1 MCNRDNGSS
10 ISFSCFIKTGA
21 KGFFIEYTS
30 QGKFVQLKKR
40 NRKPIE
46 TRSISKETLLRGLKE
61 PSGGNSGNISE
72 CLEFI
77 PFKIEPGC
85 RSFVHCL
92 LLSDERLSGSFLQN
106 RHIIFWDRYLKT
118 LDYKTLQP
126 PLLIPSPSSR

>member
-1 MCNRDNGSS
+1 MYMRNRDNGSS
-10 ISFSCFIKTGA
+10 ISFSCFIKTEA

-40 NRKPIE
+40 NRKPME

-61 PSGGNSGNISE
+61 PSGGNSGNISD
-72 CLEFI
+72 CLEFS

-92 LLSDERLSGSFLQN
+92 LFEPRKNETYFSLMRDFRDPFCRIGILSFGTD
-106 RHIIFWDRYLKT
+106 I
-118 LDYKTLQP
+118 
-126 PLLIPSPSSR
+126 